1 MDDVSGGN
9 VSMTSHTLS
18 KQDWG
23 LNNGDVSCANG
34 FINNHTLYQC
44 NEQIYFNDMDG
55 NVENGDVRGEYFF
68 MNSHI
73 ISEANKQISLDY

>member
-1 MDDVSGGN
+1 MYSLVVIYGELQISDVSGGN

-34 FINNHTLYQC
+34 FINIHTLSKC
-44 NEQIYFNDMDG
+44 N
-55 NVENGDVRGEYFF
+55 
-68 MNSHI
+68 
-73 ISEANKQISLDY
+73 K